1 MNTNPLE
8 IRHVIIVMPALKKL
22 GNLGLHY
29 YNIIYDPAT
38 KKVWKTRV
46 EMLKDDANINAN
58 YYPTY
63 TMFLVNDL
71 SYLCIKR
78 KRHCI

>member
-8 IRHVIIVMPALKKL
+8 MRHIIIVTPALKYL

-29 YNIIYDPAT
+29 CNIIYDPAT

-46 EMLKDDANINAN
+46 EMLQDDANINAN
-58 YYPTY
+58 YYSTY
-63 TMFLVNDL
+63 VHEVL
-71 SYLCIKR
+71 SQWSVLFMYKTQ
-78 KRHCI
+78 